1 MKTRSALATAIIL
14 LAGALIYTALV
25 YSRLPDK
32 LPIHWNIKGIVDGW
46 ADKRTA
52 LMMMPLTVAVMFM
65 LIPLLPAI
73 SPKAFNLDT
82 SRDSYNYIMV
92 VLIALMIYIH
102 IIIIVAGMSTGL
114 DTGKALMAGMY
125 GFFALMGNTL
135 GKVRRNM
142 WMGVKTP
149 WTLASDKVWDPTHRL
164 AGKLMVLGG
173 VGGGLLTIVGV
184 SSAITFPVVMALL
197 LYPCLYS
204 YTLYKKLEAA
214 GDL

>member
-1 MKTRSALATAIIL
+1 MKTRSAMATAIIL

-32 LPIHWNIKGIVDGW
+32 LPIHWNVRGIVDGW
-46 ADKRTA
+46 TEKRTA
-52 LMMMPLTVAVMFM
+52 LMMMPVTAAVLLA
-65 LIPLLPAI
+65 LIPVLPAI
-73 SPKAFNLDT
+73 SPKSFNLDT
-82 SRDSYNYIMV
+82 SRLSYNYIMV

-102 IIIIVAGMSTGL
+102 LMIIVAGMNVGL
-114 DTGKALMAGMY
+114 DTGKALMGGMY

-173 VGGGLLTIVGV
+173 VGGALFTIVGV
-184 SSAITFPVVMALL
+184 SSAITFPIVMALL
-197 LYPCLYS
+197 LYPCVYS